1 MYFKYNNVSEVI
13 ELLTSYKIETEAKI
27 EAWKQVEIKKKK
39 NGEEYAKIGQATV
52 NAKFGQYYPV
62 EDAFHPYITVCF
74 KCGYKYM
81 TDNVQ
86 AFYYVDELS
95 VAERVRDVVWKDGW
109 SRATSPLNAEEL
121 RTKISEYIEKL
132 EKHKISLEKQ
142 IDAAPTMFN
151 KFREA
156 IEKATKELTQSDL
169 EIREKEIYPTS
180 LFYAITSTN

>member
-13 ELLTSYKIETEAKI
+13 ELLTNYKIETEAKI

-39 NGEEYAKIGQATV
+39 NGEEYAKIGQAMV

-62 EDAFHPYITVCF
+62 EDAFHPYVTVCIWYG
-74 KCGYKYM
+74 CRHT
-81 TDNVQ
+81 TDSVQ
-86 AFYYVDELS
+86 AFYYVDELP
-95 VAERVRDVVWKDGW
+95 VVERVRDVVWKDGW

-132 EKHKISLEKQ
+132 EKHKINLEKQ
-142 IDAAPTMFN
+142 IEAAPTMFN
-151 KFREA
+151 KYREA
-156 IEKATKELTQSDL
+156 IEKATKELERSDL

-180 LFYAITSTN
+180 LYYAITSTK